1 MFYLSNPYCSFPYC
15 ILSLVLRLVVVVVV
29 VVYDN
34 DDDGV
39 VIAIYIGSFRL
50 CCVLETFESSESN
63 EKTERQNNI
72 YENQKK
78 KVILSWS
85 ASSRWSSKAD
95 PPRALRLIYTLA
107 GGQPKAISIQE
118 YHGKRGERRKAYYQ

>member
-1 MFYLSNPYCSFPYC
+1 M
-15 ILSLVLRLVVVVVV
+15 
-29 VVYDN
+29 
-34 DDDGV
+34 
-39 VIAIYIGSFRL
+39 
-50 CCVLETFESSESN
+50 ETFESSESN
-63 EKTERQNNI
+63 EKTERHI
-72 YENQKK
+72 YEKQKK

-118 YHGKRGERRKAYYQ
+118 YRGKRGERRKAYYQ